1 MTGAVN
7 LTMPLLRYDTD
18 DMAVNCQLW
27 LGNVAA
33 QEVMFF
39 TYSQLNLT
47 PVWRDKPVPFMSPTS
62 FRTKV
67 VDLFRVLARL
77 IAAGCGSWLITEKVA
92 TARYKRDKRQS
103 QV

>member
-7 LTMPLLRYDTD
+7 LAMPLLRYDTD

-47 PVWRDKPVPFMSPTS
+47 PVWRDKPVPFM
-62 FRTKV
+62 
-67 VDLFRVLARL
+67 
-77 IAAGCGSWLITEKVA
+77 
-92 TARYKRDKRQS
+92 
-103 QV
+103 